1 MNESSLENM
10 ITLMDREGDGRVSEF
25 EFLVYVMTNTGLAK
39 RDTLEE
45 IHRTFLALDRDG
57 SGKLNRD
64 DLREKVRVMST
75 DSMSALDLEQG
86 GGGRRGGGKRR
97 KRRKGGGE
105 QCRR

>member
-45 IHRTFLALDRDG
+45 IQSSGSSFIGSRPPHLAH
-57 SGKLNRD
+57 
-64 DLREKVRVMST
+64 
-75 DSMSALDLEQG
+75 SALSTFSSST
-86 GGGRRGGGKRR
+86 
-97 KRRKGGGE
+97 
-105 QCRR
+105 